1 MPRVTPDLL
10 ASCLSEV
17 KSGRMTIEEC
27 LVAHPEEAE
36 ELRRLLVTAATLRPQ
51 LRVEPDPAFRLRA
64 RVALVEAI
72 SAEKES
78 ASRSPLGRLER
89 WLSPVWRDPARLANL
104 RLSRPALVVILVIAL
119 TGVVGGGAT
128 FASQSA
134 LPGDALYPV
143 KITVEGLQVRLIP
156 GDEGKAEANVSC
168 AGRRLDEAQ
177 QALEMGRSADVVSA
191 MEGYSRCLDQAEQ
204 SLSRAA
210 ASGVEVSEVA
220 TRLSAQLANQ
230 SEKLASA
237 EGRAPEEGRAIWS
250 RALEQADKGMD
261 TAIAFA
267 DRKEGDDRR
276 EAAPT
281 IPPARTATP
290 RPSETAT
297 RGGDEGESRPTP
309 VLVTPG
315 ALETKLAQALSDV
328 QKLKDDPAV
337 SGENYEGLQG
347 KLLAAREAVERG
359 RNNAALN
366 ELGAFLGQ
374 LNAMQQS
381 RHVSAGSYGLLY
393 SDYASLVS
401 SLGGTPGSQAELNRS
416 TPTSGPRD
424 ASPEPKA
431 GSGDDQE
438 RRGTTPTAGPERTST
453 PGSRVSPTPEGRPA
467 GRSTDP
473 EDKATPAPSPV
484 RAGTPT
490 PTPNSQDDSRSRPDG
505 RGDGSPQ
512 PTPAS
517 TPTRVL
523 TSPTPRPDP
532 EPTRRPETPAPSA
545 SPTQASQSPTPR
557 SSLDGDKSPT
567 AVPDP

>member
-1 MPRVTPDLL
+1 MSRVTPDLV

-17 KSGRMTIEEC
+17 KSGRMTIAEC
-27 LVAHPEEAE
+27 VEAHPEVAE

-64 RVALVEAI
+64 RIGLVEAI

-89 WLSPVWRDPARLANL
+89 WLSPFWRDPVRLATL
-104 RLSRPALVVILVIAL
+104 RISMPALVVVLVIAL

-128 FASQSA
+128 FASQRA

-143 KITVEGLQVRLIP
+143 KITIEGLQVRLILS
-156 GDEGKAEANVSC
+156 DEGKAEANVSC
-168 AGRRLDEAQ
+168 ADRRLDEAQ
-177 QALEMGRSADVVSA
+177 QALEMGRSADVASA
-191 MEGYSRCLDQAEQ
+191 MEGYSRCLAQAEQ

-230 SEKLASA
+230 HEKLAA
-237 EGRAPEEGRAIWS
+237 TEGRAPEESRATWS
-250 RALEQADKGMD
+250 RALEDADRGMD
-261 TAIAFA
+261 TAIGFA
-267 DRKEGDDRR
+267 DRKERGDDRG

-281 IPPARTATP
+281 IPPTRTGAP

-297 RGGDEGESRPTP
+297 RGGDEGGSRPAP
-309 VLVTPG
+309 VLAIPG
-315 ALETKLAQALSDV
+315 ALEAKLTQALSDL

-337 SGENYEGLQG
+337 SGDNYEGLQG

-359 RNNAALN
+359 RHNAALN

-374 LNAMQQS
+374 LNAMRQS
-381 RHVSAGSYGLLY
+381 GHISAGSYDQLY
-393 SDYASLVS
+393 SDYTSLVS
-401 SLGGTPGSQAELNRS
+401 ALGGTPGQQAEPNRS

-424 ASPEPKA
+424 DSPQPKA

-438 RRGTTPTAGPERTST
+438 RRGTTPTAGPERTAT
-453 PGSRVSPTPEGRPA
+453 PGSRVSPTPLGRPD

-473 EDKATPAPSPV
+473 EDKATPAPSP
-484 RAGTPT
+484 
-490 PTPNSQDDSRSRPDG
+490 
-505 RGDGSPQ
+505 
-512 PTPAS
+512 
-517 TPTRVL
+517 
-523 TSPTPRPDP
+523 
-532 EPTRRPETPAPSA
+532 
-545 SPTQASQSPTPR
+545 
-557 SSLDGDKSPT
+557 
-567 AVPDP
+567 